1 MVARSFH
8 RLWLLLLVSLATS
21 FTPSRPTPATRL
33 TSRRHAEQSA
43 RELELEARE
52 LQVQADSLRL
62 EVAFAELEASKGK
75 AGQVPLAPADVE
87 AAKAAVLAANDKFYS
102 AFASRRLANMK
113 KCWHESNAVV
123 VHAGKPPISGWEDV
137 LHSYQGVFRSKSAEN
152 MEMSDARVVSISG
165 SNAVVVCNEAMN
177 SMKMVAT
184 NIFEIDRDATW
195 KLVHHHSSP
204 VMFPSVP
211 RPRNETKLAFGESF

>member
-52 LQVQADSLRL
+52 LQVQVRGPNERYPPKKTHVRPWMRNHRPHSSIPPTARGVQADSLRL

-102 AFASRRLANMK
+102 AFGTKMPIG
-113 KCWHESNAVV
+113 EGVG
-123 VHAGKPPISGWEDV
+123 AGG
-137 LHSYQGVFRSKSAEN
+137 A
-152 MEMSDARVVSISG
+152 
-165 SNAVVVCNEAMN
+165 
-177 SMKMVAT
+177 
-184 NIFEIDRDATW
+184 
-195 KLVHHHSSP
+195 
-204 VMFPSVP
+204 
-211 RPRNETKLAFGESF
+211 